1 MPRVASRRAA
11 PLLFLTLVLL
21 LSAGSQAQ
29 RQAVQQQP
37 QQQQPQQ
44 QSQQQQPPEEQPQ
57 QPTFRAEI
65 NFVRVDVI
73 VTDRDGNP
81 VTDLEADDFEV
92 FEDDTP
98 QTIDSFRLVRL
109 TGTPEPG
116 AEPARPI
123 RSGFDEE
130 REAARGDVRLFAIFF
145 DDYHVRLENAVRLRE
160 ALINFIYTQ
169 LGPSDLVSVMYPLTP
184 LDSVQM
190 TRNHESIVAAIE
202 RFEGRKYE
210 YEPRNL
216 FEQQY
221 AYYPTS
227 VVERIRNE
235 VSLSGLR
242 ALVTH
247 LGGLREGRKALILVS
262 EGYTNYLPPQLR
274 NRNAASGV
282 RNPNQL
288 NPAAGDHP
296 LERSGA
302 MFADMDITMEL
313 QAVLNAANRGNTAI
327 YAVDPRGLASE
338 FDLSQPTIS
347 TRTDARALRTTMGTL
362 RTLAEESD
370 GRAIVNQNDVG
381 PGLRQMVRDSS
392 TYYLIGYNSTQAP
405 SDGKFHEIKV
415 RVKRDGVRVR
425 ARKGYWAL
433 TADDVVRASAAALD
447 PGPPSEIEEALAAI
461 VEPRRG
467 RFVRTW
473 VGSARGD
480 EGRTRVTVV
489 WEAAPLVPGERREEL
504 GRVALTASNDA
515 GDPYYRGRIPDAAGG
530 TNARDSGAS
539 RQSGLSP
546 PSSGRVAFDAAPGQ
560 MHMIIAVEGTTGDVL
575 DREITK
581 TTIVDFTGTD
591 VAFSTPALF
600 RAGTELEMR
609 RLVGDLEA
617 VPTAGRTF
625 RRTDRVL
632 IRFEVYAPGSAVPTV
647 TARLLGRS
655 GSPMSDIPVPPPAP
669 GQPTQ
674 IDLALARLAP
684 GEYLVEL
691 SATAGDE
698 DAKELIAFRVVS

>member
-1 MPRVASRRAA
+1 M
-11 PLLFLTLVLL
+11 LFLTLVLL

-37 QQQQPQQ
+37 QP
-44 QSQQQQPPEEQPQ
+44 PPEEQPQ

-65 NFVRVDVI
+65 NVVRVDVI

-81 VTDLEADDFEV
+81 VTDLQADDFEV

-98 QTIDSFRLVRL
+98 QTIDSFRLVHL

-130 REAARGDVRLFAIFF
+130 REAAREDVRLFAIFF
-145 DDYHVRLENAVRLRE
+145 DDYHVRFENAVRVRE
-160 ALINFIYTQ
+160 ALINFISTQ
-169 LGPSDLVSVMYPLTP
+169 LGPLDMVSVMYPLTP
-184 LDSVQM
+184 LDAVQM
-190 TRNHESIVAAIE
+190 TRNHDSIVAAIE
-202 RFEGRKYE
+202 RFDGRKYE

-221 AYYPTS
+221 ANYPTS

-235 VSLSGLR
+235 VSLSGLT

-274 NRNAASGV
+274 DRYAGV
-282 RNPNQL
+282 PELGNPNQL
-288 NPAAGDHP
+288 NPLAGDGP
-296 LERSGA
+296 LEQMSA
-302 MFADMDITMEL
+302 MSAALDIMRDLRYVFNE
-313 QAVLNAANRGNTAI
+313 ANRGNTAI
-327 YAVDPRGLASE
+327 YAVDPRGLAVSE
-338 FDLSQPTIS
+338 FDVSQPTIS
-347 TRTDARALRTTMGTL
+347 TRTDARALRTTIDTL
-362 RTLAEESD
+362 RTLAEETD
-370 GRAIVNQNDVG
+370 GRAIVNQNEVG

-415 RVKRDGVRVR
+415 RVKRDGIRVR

-433 TADDVVRASAAALD
+433 TADDVARVSAAALD
-447 PGPPSEIEEALAAI
+447 PGPPSEVEAALAAI

-473 VGSARGD
+473 IGSARGD
-480 EGRTRVTVV
+480 EGRTRVTFV
-489 WEAAPLVPGERREEL
+489 WEAVPLVPGERREEL

-530 TNARDSGAS
+530 TSARDAGAS
-539 RQSGLSP
+539 RQSGPSP
-546 PSSGRVAFDAAPGQ
+546 PSSGRVTFDVAPGQ
-560 MHMIIAVEGTTGDVL
+560 MHMMIAVEGTTGDVL
-575 DREITK
+575 DREITE

-591 VAFSTPALF
+591 VAFSTPAIF

-609 RLVGDLEA
+609 RLVGDLDA

-625 RRTDRVL
+625 RRTERVL

-647 TARLLGRS
+647 TARLLNRS
-655 GSPMSDIPVPPPAP
+655 GSSMSDIPVQPPAP

-698 DAKELIAFRVVS
+698 SAKELIAFRVVS

>member
-1 MPRVASRRAA
+1 MRRVPSRLAA
-11 PLLFLTLVLL
+11 RLLFLTLVLL

-29 RQAVQQQP
+29 RQAEEQQPQEQQP
-37 QQQQPQQ
+37 QQ
-44 QSQQQQPPEEQPQ
+44 SPEEQSQ

-65 NFVRVDVI
+65 NVVRVDII

-98 QTIDSFRLVRL
+98 QTIDSFKLVRL

-123 RSGFDEE
+123 RNEFDEE
-130 REAARGDVRLFAIFF
+130 REAAREDVRLFAIFF
-145 DDYHVRLENAVRLRE
+145 DDYHVRFENAARLRE
-160 ALINFIYTQ
+160 TLINFIYTQ
-169 LGPSDLVSVMYPLTP
+169 LGPSDMVSVMYPLTP
-184 LDSVQM
+184 LDLVQM
-190 TRNHESIVAAIE
+190 TRNHESIVGAIE
-202 RFEGRKYE
+202 GFEGRKYR
-210 YEPRNL
+210 YEPRNQ
-216 FEQQY
+216 FEQRY
-221 AYYPTS
+221 ANYPTS

-235 VSLSGLR
+235 VSLDGLR

-262 EGYTNYLPPQLR
+262 EGYTNYVPPQLR
-274 NRNAASGV
+274 DRDASLPGFGNPNR
-282 RNPNQL
+282 RNPQ
-288 NPAAGDHP
+288 AGDNS
-296 LERSGA
+296 LEQTSA
-302 MFADMDITMEL
+302 FFADTDIMREL
-313 QAVLNAANRGNTAI
+313 RYVFNAANRGNTAI
-327 YAVDPRGLASE
+327 YAVDPRGLAVSE

-347 TRTDARALRTTMGTL
+347 IGTDSQTLRTTMNTL
-362 RTLAEESD
+362 RTLAEETD

-392 TYYLIGYNSTQAP
+392 TYYLIGYSSTQAP
-405 SDGKFHEIKV
+405 SDGKFHEVKV
-415 RVKRDGVRVR
+415 RVKRDGVRIR

-433 TADDVVRASAAALD
+433 TADDVARVSAAALD
-447 PGPPSEIEEALAAI
+447 PGPPSEVEEALAAI

-480 EGRTRVTVV
+480 DGRTRVTFV
-489 WEAAPLVPGERREEL
+489 WEAVPLVPGERREEL
-504 GRVALTASNDA
+504 GRVALTASSDA
-515 GDPYYRGRIPDAAGG
+515 GDPYYRGRIPDAVGG
-530 TNARDSGAS
+530 TSARDSGAS
-539 RQSGLSP
+539 RQSGPSP
-546 PSSGRVAFDAAPGQ
+546 PSSGRVTFDVAPGQ
-560 MHMIIAVEGTTGDVL
+560 MHMLIAVEGTTGDVL
-575 DREITK
+575 DREATE

-591 VAFSTPALF
+591 VAFSTPAIF

-617 VPTAGRTF
+617 VPIAGRTF

-647 TARLLGRS
+647 TARLLNRS
-655 GSPMSDIPVPPPAP
+655 GSSMSDIPVQPPAP

-674 IDLALARLAP
+674 IDLSLAHLAP

-698 DAKELIAFRVVS
+698 YAKELIAFRVVS

>member
-1 MPRVASRRAA
+1 MF
-11 PLLFLTLVLL
+11 FLTLVLL

-29 RQAVQQQP
+29 RQALQQQP
-37 QQQQPQQ
+37 
-44 QSQQQQPPEEQPQ
+44 QQPPEEQPQ

-65 NFVRVDVI
+65 NVVRVDVI

-81 VTDLEADDFEV
+81 VTDLQADDFEV

-98 QTIDSFRLVRL
+98 QTIDSFRLVHL

-130 REAARGDVRLFAIFF
+130 REAAREDVRLFAIFF
-145 DDYHVRLENAVRLRE
+145 DDYHVRFENAVRLRE
-160 ALINFIYTQ
+160 ALINFISTQ
-169 LGPSDLVSVMYPLTP
+169 LGPLDMVSVMYPLTP
-184 LDSVQM
+184 LDAVQM

-202 RFEGRKYE
+202 RFEGRKYQ

-221 AYYPTS
+221 AEYPTS

-274 NRNAASGV
+274 DRYAGVPGSGD
-282 RNPNQL
+282 PSQL
-288 NPAAGDHP
+288 NPLAGDSP
-296 LERSGA
+296 LEQTSA
-302 MFADMDITMEL
+302 LFADLEITRDLRYVFNE
-313 QAVLNAANRGNTAI
+313 ANRGNTAI
-327 YAVDPRGLASE
+327 YAVDPRGLAVFE
-338 FDLSQPTIS
+338 FDFSQPSIGI
-347 TRTDARALRTTMGTL
+347 RTDAQALRMTTDTL
-362 RTLAEESD
+362 RTLAEETD
-370 GRAIVNQNDVG
+370 GRAIVNQNEVG

-405 SDGKFHEIKV
+405 SDGEFHEIKV
-415 RVKRDGVRVR
+415 RVKRDGIRVR

-433 TADDVVRASAAALD
+433 TADDVARVSAAALD
-447 PGPPSEIEEALAAI
+447 PGPPSEVEEALAAI

-480 EGRTRVTVV
+480 EGRTRVTFV
-489 WEAAPLVPGERREEL
+489 WEAVPLVPGERREEF

-530 TNARDSGAS
+530 ASARDAGAS
-539 RQSGLSP
+539 RQSGPSS
-546 PSSGRVAFDAAPGQ
+546 PSSGRVTFDVAPGQ
-560 MHMIIAVEGTTGDVL
+560 MHMMIAVEGATGDVL
-575 DREITK
+575 DREITE

-591 VAFSTPALF
+591 VAFSTPAIF

-609 RLVGDLEA
+609 RLVGDLDA
-617 VPTAGRTF
+617 VQTAGRTF
-625 RRTDRVL
+625 RRTERVL

-647 TARLLGRS
+647 TARLLNRS
-655 GSPMSDIPVPPPAP
+655 GSSMSDIPVQPPAP

-698 DAKELIAFRVVS
+698 YAKELIAFRVVS

>member
-1 MPRVASRRAA
+1 M
-11 PLLFLTLVLL
+11 LFLTLVLL
-21 LSAGSQAQ
+21 LSSGSQAQ

-37 QQQQPQQ
+37 
-44 QSQQQQPPEEQPQ
+44 QQPPEEQPQ

-65 NFVRVDVI
+65 NVVRVDVI
-73 VTDRDGNP
+73 VTDGDGNP
-81 VTDLEADDFEV
+81 VTDLQADDFEV

-98 QTIDSFRLVRL
+98 QTIDSFRLVHL

-116 AEPARPI
+116 AEPARQI

-130 REAARGDVRLFAIFF
+130 REAAREDVRLFAIFF

-160 ALINFIYTQ
+160 ALINFISTQ
-169 LGPSDLVSVMYPLTP
+169 LGPLDMVSVMYPLTP
-184 LDSVQM
+184 LDAVQM
-190 TRNHESIVAAIE
+190 TRNHDSIVAAIE

-221 AYYPTS
+221 ANYPTS

-274 NRNAASGV
+274 DRVAGLPELG
-282 RNPNQL
+282 NPNRL
-288 NPAAGDHP
+288 NPLAGDSP
-296 LERSGA
+296 LEQMSA
-302 MFADMDITMEL
+302 MSADVDIMRDLRYVFNE
-313 QAVLNAANRGNTAI
+313 ANRGNTAI
-327 YAVDPRGLASE
+327 YAVDPRGLSAFE
-338 FDLSQPTIS
+338 FDFSQPSIS
-347 TRTDARALRTTMGTL
+347 TRTQARALRTTINTL
-362 RTLAEESD
+362 RTLAEETD
-370 GRAIVNQNDVG
+370 GRAIVNQNEVG

-405 SDGKFHEIKV
+405 SDGEFHEIKV
-415 RVKRDGVRVR
+415 RVKRDGIRVR

-433 TADDVVRASAAALD
+433 TADDVARVSAAALD
-447 PGPPSEIEEALAAI
+447 PGPPSEVEEALAAI

-480 EGRTRVTVV
+480 EGRTRVTFV
-489 WEAAPLVPGERREEL
+489 WEAVPLVPGERREEL
-504 GRVALTASNDA
+504 GRVALTVSNDA

-530 TNARDSGAS
+530 ASARDSGAS
-539 RQSGLSP
+539 RQSGPSS
-546 PSSGRVAFDAAPGQ
+546 PSSGRVTFDVAPGQ
-560 MHMIIAVEGTTGDVL
+560 MHMIIAVEGATGDVL
-575 DREITK
+575 DRESTE

-591 VAFSTPALF
+591 VAFSTPAIF

-609 RLVGDLEA
+609 RLVGDLDA

-625 RRTDRVL
+625 RRTERVL
-632 IRFEVYAPGSAVPTV
+632 IRFEVYAPGSTVPTV
-647 TARLLGRS
+647 TARLLNRS
-655 GSPMSDIPVPPPAP
+655 GSSMSDIPVQPPAP

-698 DAKELIAFRVVS
+698 YAKELIAFRVVS

>member
-1 MPRVASRRAA
+1 MRRVPSRLAA
-11 PLLFLTLVLL
+11 PTLFLTLVLL

-37 QQQQPQQ
+37 QQ
-44 QSQQQQPPEEQPQ
+44 PPEEQSQ

-123 RSGFDEE
+123 RNGFDEE
-130 REAARGDVRLFAIFF
+130 REAAREDVRLFAIFF
-145 DDYHVRLENAVRLRE
+145 DDYHVRFENVVRLRE

-169 LGPSDLVSVMYPLTP
+169 LGPSDMVSVMYPLTP
-184 LDSVQM
+184 LDAVQM

-221 AYYPTS
+221 AEYPTS

-235 VSLSGLR
+235 VSLDGLK

-274 NRNAASGV
+274 DRNAGLSGFG
-282 RNPNQL
+282 NPNQL
-288 NPAAGDHP
+288 NPVAGDSR
-296 LERSGA
+296 LEQTSA
-302 MFADMDITMEL
+302 LFADVDIMMEL
-313 QAVLNAANRGNTAI
+313 RDVFNAANRGNTAI
-327 YAVDPRGLASE
+327 YAVDPRGLAVSE
-338 FDLSQPTIS
+338 FDFSQPTIS
-347 TRTDARALRTTMGTL
+347 TGTDARALRTTTDTL
-362 RTLAEESD
+362 RTLAEETD

-415 RVKRDGVRVR
+415 RVKRDGIRVR

-433 TADDVVRASAAALD
+433 TADDVARASAAALD
-447 PGPPSEIEEALAAI
+447 PGPPSEVEEALAAI

-480 EGRTRVTVV
+480 EGRTRVTFV
-489 WEAAPLVPGERREEL
+489 WEAVPLVPGERREEL

-515 GDPYYRGRIPDAAGG
+515 GDPYYRGRIPDAVSGAS
-530 TNARDSGAS
+530 ARDSGAS
-539 RQSGLSP
+539 RQSGPSS
-546 PSSGRVAFDAAPGQ
+546 PSSGRVTFDVAPGQ
-560 MHMIIAVEGTTGDVL
+560 MHMMIAVEGATGDVL
-575 DREITK
+575 DREITE

-591 VAFSTPALF
+591 VAFSTPAIF

-609 RLVGDLEA
+609 RLLGDLEA

-625 RRTDRVL
+625 RRTERLL

-647 TARLLGRS
+647 TARLLNRS
-655 GSPMSDIPVPPPAP
+655 GSSMSDIPVQPPAP

-684 GEYLVEL
+684 GGYLVEL

>member
-1 MPRVASRRAA
+1 M
-11 PLLFLTLVLL
+11 VLL

-37 QQQQPQQ
+37 QQQSQP
-44 QSQQQQPPEEQPQ
+44 QQPPEEQPQ

-73 VTDRDGNP
+73 VTDRDGTP
-81 VTDLEADDFEV
+81 VTDLQADDFEV

-130 REAARGDVRLFAIFF
+130 REAAREDVRLFAIFF
-145 DDYHVRLENAVRLRE
+145 DDYHVRFENAVRLRE

-169 LGPSDLVSVMYPLTP
+169 LGPLDMVSVMYPLTP
-184 LDSVQM
+184 LDAVQM
-190 TRNHESIVAAIE
+190 TRNHESIVAEIE

-210 YEPRNL
+210 YEARNQ
-216 FEQQY
+216 FERQY

-227 VVERIRNE
+227 VVERIRNG

-274 NRNAASGV
+274 DPVAAQPGLG
-282 RNPNQL
+282 NPNQL
-288 NPAAGDHP
+288 NPSAGDNP
-296 LERSGA
+296 LEQTGA
-302 MFADMDITMEL
+302 FFADVDIMMEL
-313 QAVLNAANRGNTAI
+313 RDVFNAANRGNTAI
-327 YAVDPRGLASE
+327 YTVDPRGLAVSE
-338 FDLSQPTIS
+338 FDASQPTIS
-347 TRTDARALRTTMGTL
+347 TRTDTRALQMTMDSL
-362 RTLAEESD
+362 RTLAEETD

-415 RVKRDGVRVR
+415 RVKRGGVRVR
-425 ARKGYWAL
+425 ARTGYWAL
-433 TADDVVRASAAALD
+433 TADDVARASAAALD
-447 PGPPSEIEEALAAI
+447 PGPPSEVEEALAAI

-473 VGSARGD
+473 VGSTRGD
-480 EGRTRVTVV
+480 EGRTRVTFV
-489 WEAAPLVPGERREEL
+489 WEAVPLVPGERREEL

-530 TNARDSGAS
+530 TSARDSGAS
-539 RQSGLSP
+539 RQSGPSP

-575 DREITK
+575 DREITE

-591 VAFSTPALF
+591 VAFGTPAIF

-647 TARLLGRS
+647 TARLLNRLG
-655 GSPMSDIPVPPPAP
+655 GPMSDIPVPPPAP

-691 SATAGDE
+691 SATADDE
-698 DAKELIAFRVVS
+698 DATELIAFRVVS

>member
-1 MPRVASRRAA
+1 MPRVPSRRAA

-29 RQAVQQQP
+29 RQAVQPQP
-37 QQQQPQQ
+37 QQQTQP
-44 QSQQQQPPEEQPQ
+44 QQPPEEQPQ

-65 NFVRVDVI
+65 NVVRVDVI

-98 QTIDSFRLVRL
+98 QIIDSFRLVRL

-123 RSGFDEE
+123 RNEFDEE
-130 REAARGDVRLFAIFF
+130 REVARDDVRLFAIFF
-145 DDYHVRLENAVRLRE
+145 DDYHVRFENAVRLRA

-184 LDSVQM
+184 LESVQM
-190 TRNHESIVAAIE
+190 TRNHESIVATIE

-210 YEPRNL
+210 YEPRNQ

-227 VVERIRNE
+227 VVERIRNQ

-274 NRNAASGV
+274 DRSALSGV
-282 RNPNQL
+282 GNPNQR
-288 NPAAGDHP
+288 NPSAGDNRREDT
-296 LERSGA
+296 LA
-302 MFADMDITMEL
+302 LFADMDIAVDL
-313 QAVLNAANRGNTAI
+313 QAVFNAANRGNTAI
-327 YAVDPRGLASE
+327 YALDPRGLATSE
-338 FDLSQPTIS
+338 FDFSQPTIS
-347 TRTDARALRTTMGTL
+347 FRTDARALQTTMGSL
-362 RTLAEESD
+362 RMLAEQTD
-370 GRAIVNQNDVG
+370 GRAIVNRNDVG

-392 TYYLIGYNSTQAP
+392 TYYLIGYTSTQAP

-433 TADDVVRASAAALD
+433 TADEVTRASAAALD
-447 PGPPSEIEEALAAI
+447 PGPPSEVEAALAAL

-480 EGRTRVTVV
+480 EGKTRVTVV
-489 WEAAPLVPGERREEL
+489 WEAVPLVPGERREEL

-530 TNARDSGAS
+530 ASARDSGAS
-539 RQSGLSP
+539 RQSGPSP
-546 PSSGRVAFDAAPGQ
+546 PSSGRVAFDVAPGQ
-560 MHMIIAVEGTTGDVL
+560 MHMIIAVEGTTGGVL
-575 DREITK
+575 DREVTE

-591 VAFSTPALF
+591 VAFSTPAIF

-625 RRTDRVL
+625 RRTDRVW

-647 TARLLGRS
+647 SARLLNRS
-655 GSPMSDIPVPPPAP
+655 GSSMLDIPVQPPAP

-674 IDLALARLAP
+674 IDLPLARLAP

>member
-1 MPRVASRRAA
+1 M
-11 PLLFLTLVLL
+11 LFLTLVLL
-21 LSAGSQAQ
+21 LSSGSQAQ

-37 QQQQPQQ
+37 
-44 QSQQQQPPEEQPQ
+44 QQPPEEQPQ

-65 NFVRVDVI
+65 NVVRVDVI
-73 VTDRDGNP
+73 VTDGDGNP
-81 VTDLEADDFEV
+81 VTDLQADDFEV

-98 QTIDSFRLVRL
+98 QTIDSFRLVHL

-130 REAARGDVRLFAIFF
+130 REAAREDVRLFAIFF

-160 ALINFIYTQ
+160 ALINFISTQ
-169 LGPSDLVSVMYPLTP
+169 LGPLDMVSVMYPLTP
-184 LDSVQM
+184 LDAVQM
-190 TRNHESIVAAIE
+190 TRNHDSIVAAIE

-221 AYYPTS
+221 ANYPTS

-274 NRNAASGV
+274 ARVAGLPELG
-282 RNPNQL
+282 NPNRL
-288 NPAAGDHP
+288 NPLAGDSP
-296 LERSGA
+296 LEQMSA
-302 MFADMDITMEL
+302 MSADVDIMRDLRYVFNE
-313 QAVLNAANRGNTAI
+313 ANRGNTAI
-327 YAVDPRGLASE
+327 YAVDPRGLSAFE
-338 FDLSQPTIS
+338 FDFSQPSIS
-347 TRTDARALRTTMGTL
+347 TRTQARALRTTINTL
-362 RTLAEESD
+362 RTLAQETD
-370 GRAIVNQNDVG
+370 GRAIVNRNEVG

-405 SDGKFHEIKV
+405 SDGEFHEIKV
-415 RVKRDGVRVR
+415 RVKRDGIRVR

-433 TADDVVRASAAALD
+433 TADDVARVSAAALD
-447 PGPPSEIEEALAAI
+447 PGPPSEVEEALAAI

-480 EGRTRVTVV
+480 EGRTRVTFV
-489 WEAAPLVPGERREEL
+489 WEAVPLVPGERREEL

-530 TNARDSGAS
+530 ASARDAGAS
-539 RQSGLSP
+539 RQSGPSS
-546 PSSGRVAFDAAPGQ
+546 PSSGRVTFDVAPGQ
-560 MHMIIAVEGTTGDVL
+560 MHMIIAVEGATGDVL
-575 DREITK
+575 DRESTE

-591 VAFSTPALF
+591 VAFSTPAIF

-609 RLVGDLEA
+609 RLVGDLDA

-625 RRTDRVL
+625 RRTERVL
-632 IRFEVYAPGSAVPTV
+632 IRFEVYAPGSRVPTV
-647 TARLLGRS
+647 TARLLNRS
-655 GSPMSDIPVPPPAP
+655 GSSMSDIPVQPPAP

-698 DAKELIAFRVVS
+698 YAKELIAFRVVS

>member
-1 MPRVASRRAA
+1 M
-11 PLLFLTLVLL
+11 LFLALVLL
-21 LSAGSQAQ
+21 LSSGSQAQ

-37 QQQQPQQ
+37 
-44 QSQQQQPPEEQPQ
+44 QQPPEEQPQ

-123 RSGFDEE
+123 RNGFDEE
-130 REAARGDVRLFAIFF
+130 REAAREDVRLFAIFF
-145 DDYHVRLENAVRLRE
+145 DDYHVRFENVVRLRE

-169 LGPSDLVSVMYPLTP
+169 LGPSDMVSVMYPLTP
-184 LDSVQM
+184 LDAVQM

-202 RFEGRKYE
+202 RFEGRKYR

-216 FEQQY
+216 FEERY
-221 AYYPTS
+221 AYYPTV

-235 VSLSGLR
+235 VSLDGLK

-274 NRNAASGV
+274 DRDAGLPGSG
-282 RNPNQL
+282 NPNQL
-288 NPAAGDHP
+288 NPLAGDSR
-296 LERSGA
+296 LEQTSA
-302 MFADMDITMEL
+302 FFADLDIMMEL
-313 QAVLNAANRGNTAI
+313 RDVFNAANRGNTAI
-327 YAVDPRGLASE
+327 YAVDPRGLAVSE

-347 TRTDARALRTTMGTL
+347 TGTDARALRTTTDTL
-362 RTLAEESD
+362 RTLAEETD
-370 GRAIVNQNDVG
+370 GRAIVNQNEVG

-405 SDGKFHEIKV
+405 SDGEFHEIKV
-415 RVKRDGVRVR
+415 RVKRDGIRVR

-433 TADDVVRASAAALD
+433 TADDVARVSAAALD
-447 PGPPSEIEEALAAI
+447 PGPPSEVEAALAAI

-480 EGRTRVTVV
+480 EGRTRVTFV
-489 WEAAPLVPGERREEL
+489 WEAVPLVPGERREEL

-530 TNARDSGAS
+530 TSARDAGVS
-539 RQSGLSP
+539 RQSGPSSP
-546 PSSGRVAFDAAPGQ
+546 GSGRVTFDVAPGQ
-560 MHMIIAVEGTTGDVL
+560 MHMIIAVEGAAGDVL
-575 DREITK
+575 DREITE

-591 VAFSTPALF
+591 VAFSTPAIF

-609 RLVGDLEA
+609 RLVGDLDA

-625 RRTDRVL
+625 RRTERVL

-647 TARLLGRS
+647 TARLLNRS
-655 GSPMSDIPVPPPAP
+655 GSPMSDIPVQPPAP

-698 DAKELIAFRVVS
+698 YAKELIAFRVVS

>member
-1 MPRVASRRAA
+1 M
-11 PLLFLTLVLL
+11 LFLTLVLL

-37 QQQQPQQ
+37 QQ
-44 QSQQQQPPEEQPQ
+44 PPEEQPQ

-65 NFVRVDVI
+65 NVVRVDVI

-116 AEPARPI
+116 SEPARPI
-123 RSGFDEE
+123 RNGFDEE
-130 REAARGDVRLFAIFF
+130 REAAREDVRLFAIFF
-145 DDYHVRLENAVRLRE
+145 DDYHVRFENVVRLRE

-169 LGPSDLVSVMYPLTP
+169 LGPSDMVSVMYPLTP
-184 LDSVQM
+184 LDAVQM
-190 TRNHESIVAAIE
+190 TQNHESIVAAIE

-210 YEPRNL
+210 YDPRNL

-221 AYYPTS
+221 ADYPTV

-235 VSLSGLR
+235 VSLSGLK
-242 ALVTH
+242 ALVIH

-274 NRNAASGV
+274 DREAGLSGSG
-282 RNPNQL
+282 NPNQL
-288 NPAAGDHP
+288 NPLAGDSR
-296 LERSGA
+296 LEQTSA
-302 MFADMDITMEL
+302 FFADVDIMLEL
-313 QAVLNAANRGNTAI
+313 RDVFNAANRGNTAI
-327 YAVDPRGLASE
+327 YAVDPRGLAVSE
-338 FDLSQPTIS
+338 FDVSQPTIS
-347 TRTDARALRTTMGTL
+347 TRTDARALQTTMDTL
-362 RTLAEESD
+362 RTLAEETD
-370 GRAIVNQNDVG
+370 GRAIVNQNEVG

-415 RVKRDGVRVR
+415 RVKRDGIRVR

-433 TADDVVRASAAALD
+433 TADDVARASAAALD
-447 PGPPSEIEEALAAI
+447 PGPPSEVEEALAAI
-461 VEPRRG
+461 VEPRRA

-480 EGRTRVTVV
+480 EGRTRVTFV
-489 WEAAPLVPGERREEL
+489 WEAVPLVPGERREEL

-530 TNARDSGAS
+530 TSARDSGTS
-539 RQSGLSP
+539 RQSGPSS
-546 PSSGRVAFDAAPGQ
+546 PSSGRVAFDVAPGQ
-560 MHMIIAVEGTTGDVL
+560 MHMIIAVEGATGDVL
-575 DREITK
+575 DRENTE

-591 VAFSTPALF
+591 VAFSTPAIF
-600 RAGTELEMR
+600 RARTELEMR
-609 RLVGDLEA
+609 RLVDDLEA

-625 RRTDRVL
+625 RRTDRLL

-647 TARLLGRS
+647 TARLLNRS
-655 GSPMSDIPVPPPAP
+655 GSSMSDIPAQPPAP

-674 IDLALARLAP
+674 INLALARLAP
-684 GEYLVEL
+684 GQYLVEL

-698 DAKELIAFRVVS
+698 YAKELIAFRVVS

>member
-1 MPRVASRRAA
+1 M
-11 PLLFLTLVLL
+11 LFLTLVLL

-37 QQQQPQQ
+37 QP
-44 QSQQQQPPEEQPQ
+44 PPEEQPQ

-65 NFVRVDVI
+65 NVVRVDVI

-81 VTDLEADDFEV
+81 VTDLQADDFEV

-98 QTIDSFRLVRL
+98 QTIDSFRLVHL

-130 REAARGDVRLFAIFF
+130 REAAREDVRLFAIFF
-145 DDYHVRLENAVRLRE
+145 DDYHVRSENAVRLRE
-160 ALINFIYTQ
+160 ALINFISTQ
-169 LGPSDLVSVMYPLTP
+169 LGPLDMVSVMYPLTP
-184 LDSVQM
+184 LDAVQM

-221 AYYPTS
+221 ANYPTS

-274 NRNAASGV
+274 DRVAGLPELG
-282 RNPNQL
+282 NPNQL
-288 NPAAGDHP
+288 NPLAGDSL
-296 LERSGA
+296 LEQMSA
-302 MFADMDITMEL
+302 MSADLDIMRDLRYVFNE
-313 QAVLNAANRGNTAI
+313 ANRGNTAI
-327 YAVDPRGLASE
+327 YAVDPRGLSVFE
-338 FDLSQPTIS
+338 FDFSQPSIS
-347 TRTDARALRTTMGTL
+347 IRTDAQALRTTIDTL
-362 RTLAEESD
+362 RTLAEETD
-370 GRAIVNQNDVG
+370 GRAIVNQNEVG

-415 RVKRDGVRVR
+415 RVKRDGIRVR

-433 TADDVVRASAAALD
+433 TVDDVARASAAALD
-447 PGPPSEIEEALAAI
+447 PGPPSEVEAALAAI

-480 EGRTRVTVV
+480 EGRTRVTFV
-489 WEAAPLVPGERREEL
+489 WEAVPLVPGERREEL

-530 TNARDSGAS
+530 TSARDAGAS
-539 RQSGLSP
+539 RQSGPSP
-546 PSSGRVAFDAAPGQ
+546 PSSGRVTFDVAPGQ
-560 MHMIIAVEGTTGDVL
+560 MHMMIAAEGTTGDVL
-575 DREITK
+575 DREITE

-591 VAFSTPALF
+591 VAFSTPAIF

-609 RLVGDLEA
+609 RLVGDLDA

-625 RRTDRVL
+625 RRTERVL

-647 TARLLGRS
+647 TARLLNRS
-655 GSPMSDIPVPPPAP
+655 GSSMSDIPVQPPAP

-698 DAKELIAFRVVS
+698 SAKELIAFRVVS

>member
-1 MPRVASRRAA
+1 M
-11 PLLFLTLVLL
+11 LFLTLVLL

-29 RQAVQQQP
+29 RQAVQQP
-37 QQQQPQQ
+37 P
-44 QSQQQQPPEEQPQ
+44 QQPPEEQPQ

-65 NFVRVDVI
+65 NVVRVDVI

-81 VTDLEADDFEV
+81 VTDLQADDFEV
-92 FEDDTP
+92 FEDGTP
-98 QTIDSFRLVRL
+98 QTIDSFRLVHL

-130 REAARGDVRLFAIFF
+130 REAAREDVRLFAIFF
-145 DDYHVRLENAVRLRE
+145 DDYHVRFENAVRLRE
-160 ALINFIYTQ
+160 ALINFISTQ
-169 LGPSDLVSVMYPLTP
+169 LGPLDMVSVMYPLTP
-184 LDSVQM
+184 LDAVQM
-190 TRNHESIVAAIE
+190 TRNHESIVGAIE
-202 RFEGRKYE
+202 RFEGRKYR

-216 FEQQY
+216 FEEQY
-221 AYYPTS
+221 ASYPTV

-235 VSLSGLR
+235 VSLDGLR

-262 EGYTNYLPPQLR
+262 EGYTNYVPPQLR
-274 NRNAASGV
+274 DRDAGLPGFG
-282 RNPNQL
+282 NPNQL
-288 NPAAGDHP
+288 NPLAGDSP
-296 LERSGA
+296 LEQTSA
-302 MFADMDITMEL
+302 FFADVDIMLEL
-313 QAVLNAANRGNTAI
+313 RDVFNAANRGNTAI
-327 YAVDPRGLASE
+327 YAVDPRGLAVSE

-347 TRTDARALRTTMGTL
+347 NRTDARALRTTTNSL
-362 RTLAEESD
+362 RTLAEETD
-370 GRAIVNQNDVG
+370 GRAIVNQNEVG

-405 SDGKFHEIKV
+405 SDGEFHEIKV
-415 RVKRDGVRVR
+415 RVKRDGIRVR

-433 TADDVVRASAAALD
+433 TADDVARVSAAALD
-447 PGPPSEIEEALAAI
+447 PGPPSEVEAALAAI

-480 EGRTRVTVV
+480 EGRTRVTFV
-489 WEAAPLVPGERREEL
+489 WEAVPLVPGERREEL

-530 TNARDSGAS
+530 TSARDAGAS
-539 RQSGLSP
+539 RQSGPSP
-546 PSSGRVAFDAAPGQ
+546 PSSGRVTFDVAPGQ
-560 MHMIIAVEGTTGDVL
+560 MHMMIAVEGTTGDVL
-575 DREITK
+575 DREITE

-591 VAFSTPALF
+591 VAFSTPAIF

-609 RLVGDLEA
+609 RLVGDLDA

-625 RRTDRVL
+625 RRTERVL

-647 TARLLGRS
+647 TARLLNRS
-655 GSPMSDIPVPPPAP
+655 GSSMSDIPVQPPAP

-698 DAKELIAFRVVS
+698 SAKELIAFRVVS

>member
-1 MPRVASRRAA
+1 M
-11 PLLFLTLVLL
+11 LFLTLVLL

-29 RQAVQQQP
+29 RQAVPQQP
-37 QQQQPQQ
+37 QP
-44 QSQQQQPPEEQPQ
+44 PPEEQPQ

-65 NFVRVDVI
+65 NVVRVDVI

-81 VTDLEADDFEV
+81 VTDLQADDFEV

-98 QTIDSFRLVRL
+98 QTIDSFRLVHL

-130 REAARGDVRLFAIFF
+130 REAAREDVRLFAIFF
-145 DDYHVRLENAVRLRE
+145 DDYHVRFENAVRLRE
-160 ALINFIYTQ
+160 TLINFISTQ
-169 LGPSDLVSVMYPLTP
+169 LGPLDMVSVMYPLTP
-184 LDSVQM
+184 LDAVQM

-202 RFEGRKYE
+202 RFEGRKYK

-221 AYYPTS
+221 AEYPTS

-274 NRNAASGV
+274 DRFAGVPGSGD
-282 RNPNQL
+282 PSQL
-288 NPAAGDHP
+288 NPLAGDSP
-296 LERSGA
+296 LEQTSA
-302 MFADMDITMEL
+302 VFADLEIMRDL
-313 QAVLNAANRGNTAI
+313 RYVFNAANRGNTAI
-327 YAVDPRGLASE
+327 YAVDPRGLAVSE
-338 FDLSQPTIS
+338 FDLSQPSIGI
-347 TRTDARALRTTMGTL
+347 RTDAQALRMTIDTL
-362 RTLAEESD
+362 RTLAEETD
-370 GRAIVNQNDVG
+370 GRAIVNQNEVG

-405 SDGKFHEIKV
+405 SDGEFHEIKV
-415 RVKRDGVRVR
+415 RVKRDGIRVR

-433 TADDVVRASAAALD
+433 TVDDVARASAAALD
-447 PGPPSEIEEALAAI
+447 PGPPSEVEEALAAI

-480 EGRTRVTVV
+480 DGRTRVTFV
-489 WEAAPLVPGERREEL
+489 WEAVPLVPGERREEL

-530 TNARDSGAS
+530 TSARDAGAS
-539 RQSGLSP
+539 RQSGPSP
-546 PSSGRVAFDAAPGQ
+546 PSSGRVTFDVAPGQ
-560 MHMIIAVEGTTGDVL
+560 MHMMIAVEGTTGDVL
-575 DREITK
+575 DREITE

-591 VAFSTPALF
+591 VAFSTPAIF

-609 RLVGDLEA
+609 RLVGDLDA

-625 RRTDRVL
+625 RRTERVL

-647 TARLLGRS
+647 TARLLNRS
-655 GSPMSDIPVPPPAP
+655 GSSMSDIPVQPPAP

-698 DAKELIAFRVVS
+698 SAKELIAFRVVS

>member
-1 MPRVASRRAA
+1 M
-11 PLLFLTLVLL
+11 LFLTLVLL
-21 LSAGSQAQ
+21 LSSGSQAQ
-29 RQAVQQQP
+29 WQAVQQQP
-37 QQQQPQQ
+37 
-44 QSQQQQPPEEQPQ
+44 QQPPEEQPQ

-65 NFVRVDVI
+65 NVVRVDVI
-73 VTDRDGNP
+73 VTDGDGNP
-81 VTDLEADDFEV
+81 VTDLQADDFEV

-98 QTIDSFRLVRL
+98 QTIDSFRLVHL

-116 AEPARPI
+116 AEPARQI

-130 REAARGDVRLFAIFF
+130 REAAREDVRLFAIFF

-160 ALINFIYTQ
+160 ALINFISTQ
-169 LGPSDLVSVMYPLTP
+169 LGPLDMVSVMYPLTP
-184 LDSVQM
+184 LDAVQM
-190 TRNHESIVAAIE
+190 TRNHDSIVAAIE

-221 AYYPTS
+221 ANYPTS

-274 NRNAASGV
+274 DRVAGLPELG
-282 RNPNQL
+282 NPNRL
-288 NPAAGDHP
+288 NPLAGDSP
-296 LERSGA
+296 LEQMSA
-302 MFADMDITMEL
+302 MSADVDIMRDLRYVFNE
-313 QAVLNAANRGNTAI
+313 ANRGNTAI
-327 YAVDPRGLASE
+327 YAVDPRGLSAFE
-338 FDLSQPTIS
+338 FDFSQPSIS
-347 TRTDARALRTTMGTL
+347 TRTQARALRTTINTL
-362 RTLAEESD
+362 RTLAEETD
-370 GRAIVNQNDVG
+370 GRAIVNQNEVG

-405 SDGKFHEIKV
+405 SDGEFHEIKV
-415 RVKRDGVRVR
+415 RVKRDGIRVR

-433 TADDVVRASAAALD
+433 TADDVARVSAAALD
-447 PGPPSEIEEALAAI
+447 PGPPSEVEEALGAI

-480 EGRTRVTVV
+480 EGGTRVTFV
-489 WEAAPLVPGERREEL
+489 WEAVPLVPGERREEL

-530 TNARDSGAS
+530 ASARDSGAS
-539 RQSGLSP
+539 RQSGPSS
-546 PSSGRVAFDAAPGQ
+546 PSSGRVTFDVAPGQ
-560 MHMIIAVEGTTGDVL
+560 MHMIIAVEGATGDVL
-575 DREITK
+575 DRESTE

-591 VAFSTPALF
+591 VAFSTPAIF

-609 RLVGDLEA
+609 RLVGDLDA

-625 RRTDRVL
+625 RRTERVL
-632 IRFEVYAPGSAVPTV
+632 IRFEVYAPGSTVPTV
-647 TARLLGRS
+647 TARLLNRS
-655 GSPMSDIPVPPPAP
+655 GSSMSDIPVQPPAP

-698 DAKELIAFRVVS
+698 YAKELIAFRVVS

>member
-1 MPRVASRRAA
+1 M
-11 PLLFLTLVLL
+11 LFLTLVLL

-29 RQAVQQQP
+29 RQAVPQQP
-37 QQQQPQQ
+37 QP
-44 QSQQQQPPEEQPQ
+44 PPEEQPQ
-57 QPTFRAEI
+57 QPSFRAEI
-65 NFVRVDVI
+65 NVVRVDVI

-81 VTDLEADDFEV
+81 VTDLQADDFEV
-92 FEDDTP
+92 FEDDTL
-98 QTIDSFRLVRL
+98 QTIDSFRLVHL

-130 REAARGDVRLFAIFF
+130 REAAREDVRLFAIFF
-145 DDYHVRLENAVRLRE
+145 DDYHVRFENAVRLRE
-160 ALINFIYTQ
+160 ALINFISTQ
-169 LGPSDLVSVMYPLTP
+169 LGPLDMVSVMYPLTP
-184 LDSVQM
+184 LDAVQM

-202 RFEGRKYE
+202 RFEGRKYR

-221 AYYPTS
+221 AEYPTS

-247 LGGLREGRKALILVS
+247 LGALREGRKALILVS
-262 EGYTNYLPPQLR
+262 EGYTNYVPPQLR
-274 NRNAASGV
+274 DRNAGVSGSG
-282 RNPNQL
+282 NPNQL
-288 NPAAGDHP
+288 NPLAGDNS
-296 LERSGA
+296 LEQTGA
-302 MFADMDITMEL
+302 FFADVNIMMEL
-313 QAVLNAANRGNTAI
+313 RDVFNAANRGNTAI
-327 YAVDPRGLASE
+327 YAVDPRGLAVSE

-347 TRTDARALRTTMGTL
+347 NRTDARARRTTISTL
-362 RTLAEESD
+362 RTLAEETD
-370 GRAIVNQNDVG
+370 GRAIVNQNEVG

-415 RVKRDGVRVR
+415 RVKRDGIRVR

-433 TADDVVRASAAALD
+433 TVDDVARMSAAALD
-447 PGPPSEIEEALAAI
+447 PGPPSEVEEALAGI

-480 EGRTRVTVV
+480 DGRTRVTFV
-489 WEAAPLVPGERREEL
+489 WEAVPLVPGERREEL

-530 TNARDSGAS
+530 TSARDAGAS
-539 RQSGLSP
+539 RQSGPSP
-546 PSSGRVAFDAAPGQ
+546 PSSGRVTFDVAPGQ
-560 MHMIIAVEGTTGDVL
+560 MHMMIAVEGTTGDVL
-575 DREITK
+575 DREITE

-591 VAFSTPALF
+591 VAFSTPAIF

-609 RLVGDLEA
+609 RLVGDLDA

-625 RRTDRVL
+625 RRTERVL

-647 TARLLGRS
+647 TARLLNRS
-655 GSPMSDIPVPPPAP
+655 GSSMSDIPVQPPAP

-698 DAKELIAFRVVS
+698 SAKELIAFRVVF

>member
-1 MPRVASRRAA
+1 M
-11 PLLFLTLVLL
+11 LFLTLVLL

-29 RQAVQQQP
+29 RQAVPQQP
-37 QQQQPQQ
+37 QP
-44 QSQQQQPPEEQPQ
+44 PPEEQPQ
-57 QPTFRAEI
+57 QPSFRAEI
-65 NFVRVDVI
+65 NVVRVDVI

-81 VTDLEADDFEV
+81 VTDLQADDFEV
-92 FEDDTP
+92 FEDDTL
-98 QTIDSFRLVRL
+98 QTIDSFRLVHL

-130 REAARGDVRLFAIFF
+130 REAAREDVRLFAIFF
-145 DDYHVRLENAVRLRE
+145 DDYHVRFENAVRLRE
-160 ALINFIYTQ
+160 ALINFISTQ
-169 LGPSDLVSVMYPLTP
+169 LGPLDMVSVMYPLTP
-184 LDSVQM
+184 LDAVQM

-202 RFEGRKYE
+202 RFEGRKYR

-221 AYYPTS
+221 AEYPTS

-262 EGYTNYLPPQLR
+262 EGYTNYVPPQLR
-274 NRNAASGV
+274 DRNAGVSGSG
-282 RNPNQL
+282 NPNQL
-288 NPAAGDHP
+288 NPLAGDNS
-296 LERSGA
+296 LEQTGA
-302 MFADMDITMEL
+302 FFADVNIMMEL
-313 QAVLNAANRGNTAI
+313 RDVFNAANRGNTAI
-327 YAVDPRGLASE
+327 YAVDPRGLAVSE

-347 TRTDARALRTTMGTL
+347 NRTDARARRTTISTL
-362 RTLAEESD
+362 RTLAEETD
-370 GRAIVNQNDVG
+370 GRAIVNQNEVG

-415 RVKRDGVRVR
+415 RVKRDGIRVR

-433 TADDVVRASAAALD
+433 TVDDVARMSAAALD
-447 PGPPSEIEEALAAI
+447 PGPPSEVEEALAAI

-480 EGRTRVTVV
+480 DGRTRVTFV
-489 WEAAPLVPGERREEL
+489 WEAVPLVPSERREEL

-530 TNARDSGAS
+530 TSARDAGAS
-539 RQSGLSP
+539 RQSGPSP
-546 PSSGRVAFDAAPGQ
+546 PSSGRVTFDVAPGQ
-560 MHMIIAVEGTTGDVL
+560 MHMMIAVEGTTGDVL
-575 DREITK
+575 DREITE

-591 VAFSTPALF
+591 VAFSTPAIF

-609 RLVGDLEA
+609 RLVGDLDA

-625 RRTDRVL
+625 RRTERVL

-647 TARLLGRS
+647 TARLLNRS
-655 GSPMSDIPVPPPAP
+655 GSSMSDIPVQPPAP

-698 DAKELIAFRVVS
+698 SAKELIAFRVVS

>member
-1 MPRVASRRAA
+1 M
-11 PLLFLTLVLL
+11 LFLTLVLL

-37 QQQQPQQ
+37 QQ
-44 QSQQQQPPEEQPQ
+44 PPEEPP

-65 NFVRVDVI
+65 NVVRVDVI
-73 VTDRDGNP
+73 VTDGDGNP

-98 QTIDSFRLVRL
+98 QTIDSFKLVRL

-123 RSGFDEE
+123 RNEFDEE
-130 REAARGDVRLFAIFF
+130 REAAREDVRMFAIFF
-145 DDYHVRLENAVRLRE
+145 DDYHVRFENAARLRE
-160 ALINFIYTQ
+160 TLINFIYTQ
-169 LGPSDLVSVMYPLTP
+169 LGPSDMVSVMYPLTP

-190 TRNHESIVAAIE
+190 TRNHGSIVGAIE
-202 RFEGRKYE
+202 RFEGRKYN

-221 AYYPTS
+221 ADYPTS
-227 VVERIRNE
+227 VVEQIRNE
-235 VSLSGLR
+235 VSLDGLK
-242 ALVTH
+242 ALVIH
-247 LGGLREGRKALILVS
+247 LGGLREGRKALLLVS

-274 NRNAASGV
+274 DRDASMSGFG
-282 RNPNQL
+282 NPSGL
-288 NPAAGDHP
+288 SPSAGDNP
-296 LERSGA
+296 LEQTSA
-302 MFADMDITMEL
+302 FFADVDILREL
-313 QAVLNAANRGNTAI
+313 RDVFNAANRGNTAI
-327 YAVDPRGLASE
+327 YAVDPRGLAVSE
-338 FDLSQPTIS
+338 FNFSQPTIS
-347 TRTDARALRTTMGTL
+347 TRTDARSLGTTTDTL
-362 RTLAEESD
+362 RMLARETD

-392 TYYLIGYNSTQAP
+392 TYYLLAYNSTQAP
-405 SDGKFHEIKV
+405 SDGKFHEVKV
-415 RVKRDGVRVR
+415 RVKRDGVKVR

-433 TADDVVRASAAALD
+433 TADDVARVSAAALD
-447 PGPPSEIEEALAAI
+447 PGPPSEVEEALAAI
-461 VEPRRG
+461 IEPRRG

-480 EGRTRVTVV
+480 EGRTRVTFV
-489 WEAAPLVPGERREEL
+489 WEAVPLVPGERREEL
-504 GRVALTASNDA
+504 GRVALTASSDA
-515 GDPYYRGRIPDAAGG
+515 GDPYYCGRIPDGVGG
-530 TNARDSGAS
+530 TSARDSGAS
-539 RQSGLSP
+539 RQSGPSP
-546 PSSGRVAFDAAPGQ
+546 PSSGRVAFDVAPGQ
-560 MHMIIAVEGTTGDVL
+560 MHMMIAVEGTTGDVL
-575 DREITK
+575 DREITEA
-581 TTIVDFTGTD
+581 TIVDFTGTD
-591 VAFSTPALF
+591 VAFSTPAIF

-617 VPTAGRTF
+617 VPIAGRTF

-647 TARLLGRS
+647 TARLLNRS
-655 GSPMSDIPVPPPAP
+655 GSAMSDIPVQPPAP
-669 GQPTQ
+669 GEPTQ

-698 DAKELIAFRVVS
+698 YAKELIAFRVVS

>member
-1 MPRVASRRAA
+1 M
-11 PLLFLTLVLL
+11 LFLTLVLL
-21 LSAGSQAQ
+21 LSSGSQAQ

-37 QQQQPQQ
+37 QQ
-44 QSQQQQPPEEQPQ
+44 PPEGQPQ

-65 NFVRVDVI
+65 NVVRVDVI

-81 VTDLEADDFEV
+81 VTDLQADDFEV

-98 QTIDSFRLVRL
+98 QTIDSFRLVHL

-130 REAARGDVRLFAIFF
+130 REAAREDVRLFAIFF
-145 DDYHVRLENAVRLRE
+145 DDYHVRFENAVRLRA
-160 ALINFIYTQ
+160 ALINFISTQ
-169 LGPSDLVSVMYPLTP
+169 LGPLDMVSVMYPLTP
-184 LDSVQM
+184 LDAVQM
-190 TRNHESIVAAIE
+190 TRNHDSIVAAIE
-202 RFEGRKYE
+202 GFEGRKYE

-216 FEQQY
+216 FEEQY
-221 AYYPTS
+221 ADYPTS

-274 NRNAASGV
+274 DRFAGVPGSGD
-282 RNPNQL
+282 PSQL
-288 NPAAGDHP
+288 NPLAGDSP
-296 LERSGA
+296 LEQMSA
-302 MFADMDITMEL
+302 MSADLDIMRDLRYVFNE
-313 QAVLNAANRGNTAI
+313 ANRGNTAI
-327 YAVDPRGLASE
+327 YAVDPRGLSVFE
-338 FDLSQPTIS
+338 FDISQPSIS
-347 TRTDARALRTTMGTL
+347 NRTDAQALRTTINTL
-362 RTLAEESD
+362 RTLAEETD
-370 GRAIVNQNDVG
+370 GRAIVNQNEVG

-405 SDGKFHEIKV
+405 SDGEFHEIKV

-433 TADDVVRASAAALD
+433 TADDVARVSAAALD
-447 PGPPSEIEEALAAI
+447 PGPPSEVEEALAAI

-480 EGRTRVTVV
+480 EGRTRVTFA
-489 WEAAPLVPGERREEL
+489 WEAVPLVPGERREEL

-530 TNARDSGAS
+530 ASARDAGAS
-539 RQSGLSP
+539 RQSGPSS
-546 PSSGRVAFDAAPGQ
+546 PSSGRVTFDVAPGQ
-560 MHMIIAVEGTTGDVL
+560 MHMMIAVEGATGDVL
-575 DREITK
+575 DREITE

-591 VAFSTPALF
+591 VAFSTPAIF

-609 RLVGDLEA
+609 RLVGDLDA

-625 RRTDRVL
+625 RRTERVL

-647 TARLLGRS
+647 TARLLNRS
-655 GSPMSDIPVPPPAP
+655 GGSMSDIPVQPPAP

-698 DAKELIAFRVVS
+698 YAKELIAFRVVS

>member
-1 MPRVASRRAA
+1 M
-11 PLLFLTLVLL
+11 LFLTLVLL

-37 QQQQPQQ
+37 QP
-44 QSQQQQPPEEQPQ
+44 PPEEQPQ

-65 NFVRVDVI
+65 NVVRVDVI

-81 VTDLEADDFEV
+81 VTDLQADDFEV

-98 QTIDSFRLVRL
+98 QTIDSFRLVHL

-130 REAARGDVRLFAIFF
+130 REAAREDVRLFAIFF
-145 DDYHVRLENAVRLRE
+145 DDYHVRFENAVRARE
-160 ALINFIYTQ
+160 ALINFISTQ
-169 LGPSDLVSVMYPLTP
+169 LGPLDMVSVMYPLTP
-184 LDSVQM
+184 LDAVQM
-190 TRNHESIVAAIE
+190 TRNHDSIVAAIE

-221 AYYPTS
+221 ANYPTS

-235 VSLSGLR
+235 VSLSGLT

-274 NRNAASGV
+274 DRYAGV
-282 RNPNQL
+282 PEFGNPNQL
-288 NPAAGDHP
+288 NPLAGDSP
-296 LERSGA
+296 LEQMSA
-302 MFADMDITMEL
+302 MSAALDIMRDLRYVFNE
-313 QAVLNAANRGNTAI
+313 ANRGNTAI
-327 YAVDPRGLASE
+327 YAVDPRGLAVSE
-338 FDLSQPTIS
+338 FDVSQPTIS
-347 TRTDARALRTTMGTL
+347 TRTDARALRTTIDTL
-362 RTLAEESD
+362 RTLAEETD
-370 GRAIVNQNDVG
+370 GRAIVNQNEVG

-392 TYYLIGYNSTQAP
+392 TYYLIGYSSTQAP

-415 RVKRDGVRVR
+415 RVKRDGIRVR

-433 TADDVVRASAAALD
+433 TADDVARVSAAALD
-447 PGPPSEIEEALAAI
+447 PGPPSEVEAALAAI

-473 VGSARGD
+473 IGSARGD
-480 EGRTRVTVV
+480 EGRIRVTFV
-489 WEAAPLVPGERREEL
+489 WEAVPLVPGERREEL

-530 TNARDSGAS
+530 TSARDAGAS
-539 RQSGLSP
+539 RQSGPSP
-546 PSSGRVAFDAAPGQ
+546 PSSGRVTFDVAPGQ
-560 MHMIIAVEGTTGDVL
+560 MHMMIAVEGTTGDVL
-575 DREITK
+575 DREITE

-591 VAFSTPALF
+591 VAFSTPAIF

-609 RLVGDLEA
+609 RLVGDLDA

-625 RRTDRVL
+625 RRTERVL

-647 TARLLGRS
+647 TARLLNRS
-655 GSPMSDIPVPPPAP
+655 GSSMSDIPVQPPAP

-698 DAKELIAFRVVS
+698 SAKELIAFRVVS

>member
-1 MPRVASRRAA
+1 M
-11 PLLFLTLVLL
+11 LFLTLVLL

-37 QQQQPQQ
+37 QP
-44 QSQQQQPPEEQPQ
+44 PPEEQPQ

-65 NFVRVDVI
+65 NVVRVDVI

-81 VTDLEADDFEV
+81 VTDLQADDFEV

-98 QTIDSFRLVRL
+98 QTIDSFRLVHL

-130 REAARGDVRLFAIFF
+130 REAAREDVRLFAIFF
-145 DDYHVRLENAVRLRE
+145 DDYHVRFENAVRVRE
-160 ALINFIYTQ
+160 ALINFISTQ
-169 LGPSDLVSVMYPLTP
+169 LGPLDMVSVMYPLTP
-184 LDSVQM
+184 LDAVQM
-190 TRNHESIVAAIE
+190 TRNHDSIVAAIE
-202 RFEGRKYE
+202 RFDGRKYE

-221 AYYPTS
+221 ANYPTS

-235 VSLSGLR
+235 VSLSGLT

-262 EGYTNYLPPQLR
+262 EGYTNYMPPQLR
-274 NRNAASGV
+274 DRYAGV
-282 RNPNQL
+282 PELGNPNQL
-288 NPAAGDHP
+288 NPLAGDGP
-296 LERSGA
+296 LEQMSA
-302 MFADMDITMEL
+302 MSAALDIMRDLRYVFNE
-313 QAVLNAANRGNTAI
+313 ANRGNTAI
-327 YAVDPRGLASE
+327 YAVDPRGLAVSE
-338 FDLSQPTIS
+338 FDVSQPTIS
-347 TRTDARALRTTMGTL
+347 TRTDARALRTTIDTL
-362 RTLAEESD
+362 RTLAEETD
-370 GRAIVNQNDVG
+370 GRAIVNQNEVG

-415 RVKRDGVRVR
+415 RVKRDGIRVR

-433 TADDVVRASAAALD
+433 TADDVARVSAAALD
-447 PGPPSEIEEALAAI
+447 PGPPSEVEAALAAI

-473 VGSARGD
+473 IGSARGD
-480 EGRTRVTVV
+480 EGRTRVTFV
-489 WEAAPLVPGERREEL
+489 WEAVPLVPGERREEL

-530 TNARDSGAS
+530 TSARDAGAS
-539 RQSGLSP
+539 RQSGPSP
-546 PSSGRVAFDAAPGQ
+546 PSSGRVTFDVAPGQ
-560 MHMIIAVEGTTGDVL
+560 MHMMIAVEGTTGDVL
-575 DREITK
+575 DREITE

-591 VAFSTPALF
+591 VAFSTPAIF

-609 RLVGDLEA
+609 RLVGDLDA

-625 RRTDRVL
+625 RRTERVL

-647 TARLLGRS
+647 TARLLNRS
-655 GSPMSDIPVPPPAP
+655 GSSMSDIPVQPPAP

-698 DAKELIAFRVVS
+698 SAKELIAFRVVS

>member
-1 MPRVASRRAA
+1 M
-11 PLLFLTLVLL
+11 LLLTLVLL

-44 QSQQQQPPEEQPQ
+44 PPEEQPP

-65 NFVRVDVI
+65 NVVRVDVI

-109 TGTPEPG
+109 TGTLEPG

-123 RSGFDEE
+123 RNEFDEE
-130 REAARGDVRLFAIFF
+130 REAAREDVRLFAIFF
-145 DDYHVRLENAVRLRE
+145 DDYHVRFENAARLRE

-169 LGPSDLVSVMYPLTP
+169 LGPSDMVSVMYPLTP
-184 LDSVQM
+184 LDAVQM
-190 TRNHESIVAAIE
+190 TRNHGSIVAAIE

-210 YEPRNL
+210 YEPRNQ

-221 AYYPTS
+221 ANYPTE

-235 VSLSGLR
+235 VSLDGLR

-247 LGGLREGRKALILVS
+247 LGGLREGRKAVILVS

-274 NRNAASGV
+274 DRDAGLSGFG
-282 RNPNQL
+282 NPNRL
-288 NPAAGDHP
+288 NPLAGDNP
-296 LERSGA
+296 LEQTSA
-302 MFADMDITMEL
+302 FFADVDIMREL
-313 QAVLNAANRGNTAI
+313 RDVFNAANRGNTAI
-327 YAVDPRGLASE
+327 YAVDPRGLALSE
-338 FDLSQPTIS
+338 FDFSQPAIS
-347 TRTDARALRTTMGTL
+347 TRTDARALRTTTDTL
-362 RTLAEESD
+362 RTLAEETD

-405 SDGKFHEIKV
+405 SDGEFHEIKV

-433 TADDVVRASAAALD
+433 TADDVARVSAAAVD
-447 PGPPSEIEEALAAI
+447 PGPPSEVEEALAAI

-480 EGRTRVTVV
+480 EGRTRVTFV
-489 WEAAPLVPGERREEL
+489 WEAMPLVPGERREEL
-504 GRVALTASNDA
+504 GRVALTASSDA
-515 GDPYYRGRIPDAAGG
+515 GDPYYRGRIPDAVGG
-530 TNARDSGAS
+530 TSARDSGAS
-539 RQSGLSP
+539 RQSGP
-546 PSSGRVAFDAAPGQ
+546 TPSSGRVAFDVAPGQ
-560 MHMIIAVEGTTGDVL
+560 MHMIIAVEGITGDVL
-575 DREITK
+575 DREITE

-591 VAFSTPALF
+591 VAFSTPAIF

-617 VPTAGRTF
+617 VPIAGRTF

-632 IRFEVYAPGSAVPTV
+632 IRFEVYARGSAVPTV
-647 TARLLGRS
+647 TARLLNRS
-655 GSPMSDIPVPPPAP
+655 GSSMSDIHVQPPVPR
-669 GQPTQ
+669 QPTQ
-674 IDLALARLAP
+674 IDLVLASLAP

-698 DAKELIAFRVVS
+698 YAKELIAFRVVS

>member
-1 MPRVASRRAA
+1 M
-11 PLLFLTLVLL
+11 LFLTLALL

-29 RQAVQQQP
+29 QQAVQQQP
-37 QQQQPQQ
+37 QQ
-44 QSQQQQPPEEQPQ
+44 PPEEQPQ
-57 QPTFRAEI
+57 PPTFRAEI
-65 NFVRVDVI
+65 NVVRVDVI

-123 RSGFDEE
+123 RSEFDEE
-130 REAARGDVRLFAIFF
+130 REAAREDVRLFAIFF
-145 DDYHVRLENAVRLRE
+145 DDYHVRFENAARLRE

-169 LGPSDLVSVMYPLTP
+169 LGPSDMVSVMYPLTP

-190 TRNHESIVAAIE
+190 TRNHGSIVAAIE

-210 YEPRNL
+210 YEPRNQ
-216 FEQQY
+216 FEQHY
-221 AYYPTS
+221 AHYPTE

-235 VSLSGLR
+235 VSLDGLK

-274 NRNAASGV
+274 DRNADLSGFG
-282 RNPNQL
+282 NPNQR
-288 NPAAGDHP
+288 NPLAGDGR
-296 LERSGA
+296 LEQTSA
-302 MFADMDITMEL
+302 FFADVDIMREL
-313 QAVLNAANRGNTAI
+313 RDVFNAANRGNTAI
-327 YAVDPRGLASE
+327 YAVDPRGLAVSE
-338 FDLSQPTIS
+338 FDVSQPTIS
-347 TRTDARALRTTMGTL
+347 TRTDARALRTTMDTL
-362 RTLAEESD
+362 RTLAEQTD

-405 SDGKFHEIKV
+405 SDGEFHEIKV

-433 TADDVVRASAAALD
+433 TADDVARVSAAALD
-447 PGPPSEIEEALAAI
+447 PGPPSEVEEALAAI
-461 VEPRRG
+461 VDPRRG

-480 EGRTRVTVV
+480 EGRTRVTFV
-489 WEAAPLVPGERREEL
+489 WEAVPLVPGERREEL
-504 GRVALTASNDA
+504 GRVALTASSDA
-515 GDPYYRGRIPDAAGG
+515 GDPYYRGPIP
-530 TNARDSGAS
+530 RDSGAS
-539 RQSGLSP
+539 RQFGPSP
-546 PSSGRVAFDAAPGQ
+546 PSSGRVAFDVAPGQ

-575 DREITK
+575 DREITE

-591 VAFSTPALF
+591 VAFSTPAIF

-617 VPTAGRTF
+617 VPIAGRTF

-647 TARLLGRS
+647 TARLLNRLGSSMS
-655 GSPMSDIPVPPPAP
+655 GIHVQPPVPR
-669 GQPTQ
+669 QPTQ
-674 IDLALARLAP
+674 IDLVLASLAP

-698 DAKELIAFRVVS
+698 YAKELIAFRVVS

>member
-1 MPRVASRRAA
+1 M
-11 PLLFLTLVLL
+11 LFLTLALL

-29 RQAVQQQP
+29 QQAVQQQP
-37 QQQQPQQ
+37 QQ
-44 QSQQQQPPEEQPQ
+44 PPEEQPQ
-57 QPTFRAEI
+57 PPTFRAEI
-65 NFVRVDVI
+65 NVVRVDVI

-123 RSGFDEE
+123 RSEFDEE
-130 REAARGDVRLFAIFF
+130 REAAREDVRLFAIFF
-145 DDYHVRLENAVRLRE
+145 DDYHVRFENAARLRE

-169 LGPSDLVSVMYPLTP
+169 LGPSDMVSVMYPLTP

-190 TRNHESIVAAIE
+190 TRNHGSIVAAIE

-210 YEPRNL
+210 YEPRNQ
-216 FEQQY
+216 FEQHY
-221 AYYPTS
+221 AHYPTE

-235 VSLSGLR
+235 VSLDGLK

-274 NRNAASGV
+274 DRNADLSGFG
-282 RNPNQL
+282 NPNQR
-288 NPAAGDHP
+288 NPLAGDGR
-296 LERSGA
+296 LEQTSA
-302 MFADMDITMEL
+302 FFADVDIMREL
-313 QAVLNAANRGNTAI
+313 RDVFNAANRGNTAI
-327 YAVDPRGLASE
+327 YAVDPRGLAVSE
-338 FDLSQPTIS
+338 FDVSQPTIS
-347 TRTDARALRTTMGTL
+347 TRTDARALRTTMDTL
-362 RTLAEESD
+362 RTLAEQTD

-405 SDGKFHEIKV
+405 SDGEFHEIKV

-433 TADDVVRASAAALD
+433 TADDVARVSAAALD
-447 PGPPSEIEEALAAI
+447 PGPPSEVEEALAAI
-461 VEPRRG
+461 VDPRRG

-480 EGRTRVTVV
+480 EGRTRVTFV
-489 WEAAPLVPGERREEL
+489 WEAVPLVPGERREEL
-504 GRVALTASNDA
+504 GRVALTASSDA
-515 GDPYYRGRIPDAAGG
+515 GDPYYRGPIP
-530 TNARDSGAS
+530 RDSGAS
-539 RQSGLSP
+539 RQSGPSP
-546 PSSGRVAFDAAPGQ
+546 PSSGRVAFDVAPGQ

-575 DREITK
+575 DREITE

-591 VAFSTPALF
+591 VAFSTPAIF

-617 VPTAGRTF
+617 VPIAGRTF

-647 TARLLGRS
+647 TARLLNRL
-655 GSPMSDIPVPPPAP
+655 GSSMSDIHVQPPVPR
-669 GQPTQ
+669 QPTQ
-674 IDLALARLAP
+674 IDLVLASLAP

-698 DAKELIAFRVVS
+698 YAKELIAFRVVS

>member
-1 MPRVASRRAA
+1 M
-11 PLLFLTLVLL
+11 LFLTLVLL
-21 LSAGSQAQ
+21 LSADSQAQ

-37 QQQQPQQ
+37 QQ
-44 QSQQQQPPEEQPQ
+44 PPEEQAQ

-65 NFVRVDVI
+65 NVVRVDVI

-81 VTDLEADDFEV
+81 VTDLQADDFEV

-98 QTIDSFRLVRL
+98 QTIDSFRLVHL

-116 AEPARPI
+116 AAPARPI

-130 REAARGDVRLFAIFF
+130 REAAREDVRLFAIFF
-145 DDYHVRLENAVRLRE
+145 DDYHVRFENAVRLRE
-160 ALINFIYTQ
+160 TLINFISTQ
-169 LGPSDLVSVMYPLTP
+169 LGPLDMVSVMYPLTP
-184 LDSVQM
+184 LDAVQM
-190 TRNHESIVAAIE
+190 TRNHDSIVEAIE

-216 FEQQY
+216 FERQY
-221 AYYPTS
+221 ADYPTS

-247 LGGLREGRKALILVS
+247 LGGLREGRKALILIS

-274 NRNAASGV
+274 DRFAGVPGSGD
-282 RNPNQL
+282 PSQL
-288 NPAAGDHP
+288 NPFAGDSP
-296 LERSGA
+296 LEQTSA
-302 MFADMDITMEL
+302 LFEDLDIILEL
-313 QAVLNAANRGNTAI
+313 RDVFNAANRGNTAI
-327 YAVDPRGLASE
+327 YAVDPRGLSVFE
-338 FDLSQPTIS
+338 FDVSQPSIS
-347 TRTDARALRTTMGTL
+347 NRTDAQALRTTINTL
-362 RTLAEESD
+362 RTLAEETD
-370 GRAIVNQNDVG
+370 GRAIVNQNEVG

-405 SDGKFHEIKV
+405 SDGEFHEIKV
-415 RVKRDGVRVR
+415 RVKRDGIRVR

-433 TADDVVRASAAALD
+433 TADDVARVSAAALD
-447 PGPPSEIEEALAAI
+447 PGPPSEVEEALAAI
-461 VEPRRG
+461 VKPRRG

-480 EGRTRVTVV
+480 EGRTRVTFV
-489 WEAAPLVPGERREEL
+489 WEAVPLVPGERREEL

-530 TNARDSGAS
+530 ASARDAGAS
-539 RQSGLSP
+539 RQSGPSS
-546 PSSGRVAFDAAPGQ
+546 PSSGRVTFDVAPGQ
-560 MHMIIAVEGTTGDVL
+560 MHMIIAVEGATGDVL
-575 DREITK
+575 DRESTQ

-591 VAFSTPALF
+591 VAFSTPAIF

-609 RLVGDLEA
+609 RLVGDLDA

-625 RRTDRVL
+625 RRTERVL

-647 TARLLGRS
+647 TARLLNRS
-655 GSPMSDIPVPPPAP
+655 GSSMSDIPVQPPAP

-691 SATAGDE
+691 SATAGDKY
-698 DAKELIAFRVVS
+698 AKELIAFRVVS

>member
-1 MPRVASRRAA
+1 MPRVPNRRAA
-11 PLLFLTLVLL
+11 PLLFLTLLLL
-21 LSAGSQAQ
+21 LSAGSQAR

-37 QQQQPQQ
+37 
-44 QSQQQQPPEEQPQ
+44 QQPPEEQPQ

-81 VTDLEADDFEV
+81 VTDLEAGDFEV
-92 FEDDTP
+92 FEDDTA

-123 RSGFDEE
+123 RSRFDEE
-130 REAARGDVRLFAIFF
+130 REATREDVRLFAIFF
-145 DDYHVRLENAVRLRE
+145 DDYHVRLENAVHLRR
-160 ALINFIYTQ
+160 ALINFVSTQ

-184 LDSVQM
+184 LESVQM
-190 TRNHESIVAAIE
+190 TRDHESIVAEIE
-202 RFEGRKYE
+202 RFDGRKYE
-210 YEPRNL
+210 YEPRNQ

-221 AYYPTS
+221 AYYPPS
-227 VVERIRNE
+227 IVERIRNE

-274 NRNAASGV
+274 GGLSGFGTPNRLDPS
-282 RNPNQL
+282 
-288 NPAAGDHP
+288 AGDNP
-296 LERSGA
+296 MEQTAALY
-302 MFADMDITMEL
+302 ADMDMVGEL
-313 QAVLNAANRGNTAI
+313 QAVFNAANRGNTAI
-327 YAVDPRGLASE
+327 YAVDPRGLAVSE
-338 FDLSQPTIS
+338 FDASQPTIN
-347 TRTDARALRTTMGTL
+347 TRTDARALQTTTNTL
-362 RTLAEESD
+362 RTLAEETD

-433 TADDVVRASAAALD
+433 TADDVARVSAAALD
-447 PGPPSEIEEALAAI
+447 AGPPSEVEQALSAI

-467 RFVRTW
+467 HFVRTW

-480 EGRTRVTVV
+480 EGKTRVTFV

-515 GDPYYRGRIPDAAGG
+515 GDPYYRGRILDAAGG
-530 TNARDSGAS
+530 TSIRDSGSS
-539 RQSGLSP
+539 RQSGPSP

-575 DREITK
+575 DREITE
-581 TTIVDFTGTD
+581 TTVVDFTGTD

-625 RRTDRVL
+625 RRTDRLV
-632 IRFEVYAPGSAVPTV
+632 IRFEAYAPGSAVPTV
-647 TARLLGRS
+647 TARLLSRS
-655 GSPMSDIPVPPPAP
+655 GSPMSDIPVRPPAP

-674 IDLALARLAP
+674 VDLALARLAP
-684 GEYLVEL
+684 GDYLVEL

-698 DAKELIAFRVVS
+698 HAKELIAFRVIS

>member
-1 MPRVASRRAA
+1 M
-11 PLLFLTLVLL
+11 LFLTLVLL

-37 QQQQPQQ
+37 QP
-44 QSQQQQPPEEQPQ
+44 PPEEQPQ

-65 NFVRVDVI
+65 NVVRVDVI

-81 VTDLEADDFEV
+81 VTDLQADDFEV

-98 QTIDSFRLVRL
+98 QTIDSFRLVHL

-130 REAARGDVRLFAIFF
+130 REAAREDVRLFAIFF
-145 DDYHVRLENAVRLRE
+145 DDYHVRFENAVRVRE
-160 ALINFIYTQ
+160 ALINFISTQ
-169 LGPSDLVSVMYPLTP
+169 LGPLDMVSVMYPLTP
-184 LDSVQM
+184 LDAVQM
-190 TRNHESIVAAIE
+190 TRNHDSIVAAIE

-221 AYYPTS
+221 ANYPTS

-235 VSLSGLR
+235 VSLSGLT

-274 NRNAASGV
+274 DRYAGV
-282 RNPNQL
+282 PELGNPNQL
-288 NPAAGDHP
+288 NPLAGDGP
-296 LERSGA
+296 LEQMSA
-302 MFADMDITMEL
+302 MSAALDIMRDLRYVFNE
-313 QAVLNAANRGNTAI
+313 ANRGNTAI
-327 YAVDPRGLASE
+327 YAVDPRGLAVSE
-338 FDLSQPTIS
+338 FDVSQPTIS
-347 TRTDARALRTTMGTL
+347 TRTDARALRTTIDTL
-362 RTLAEESD
+362 RTLAEETD
-370 GRAIVNQNDVG
+370 GRAIVNQNEVG

-415 RVKRDGVRVR
+415 RVKRDGMRVR

-433 TADDVVRASAAALD
+433 TADDVARVSAAALD
-447 PGPPSEIEEALAAI
+447 PGPPSEVEAALAAI

-473 VGSARGD
+473 IGSARGD
-480 EGRTRVTVV
+480 EGRTRVTFV
-489 WEAAPLVPGERREEL
+489 WEAVPLVPGERREEL

-530 TNARDSGAS
+530 TSARDAGAS
-539 RQSGLSP
+539 RQSGPSP
-546 PSSGRVAFDAAPGQ
+546 PSSGRVTFDVAPGQ
-560 MHMIIAVEGTTGDVL
+560 MHMMIAVEGTTGDVL
-575 DREITK
+575 DREITE

-591 VAFSTPALF
+591 VAFSTPAIF

-609 RLVGDLEA
+609 RLVGDLDA

-625 RRTDRVL
+625 RRTERVL

-647 TARLLGRS
+647 TARLLNRS
-655 GSPMSDIPVPPPAP
+655 GSSMSDIPVQPPAP

-698 DAKELIAFRVVS
+698 SAKELIAFRVVS

>member
-1 MPRVASRRAA
+1 M
-11 PLLFLTLVLL
+11 LFLTLVLL
-21 LSAGSQAQ
+21 LSSGSQAQ

-37 QQQQPQQ
+37 
-44 QSQQQQPPEEQPQ
+44 QQPPEEQPQ

-65 NFVRVDVI
+65 NVVRVDVI

-81 VTDLEADDFEV
+81 VTDLQADDFEV

-98 QTIDSFRLVRL
+98 QTIDSFRLVHL

-130 REAARGDVRLFAIFF
+130 REAAREDVRLFAIFF
-145 DDYHVRLENAVRLRE
+145 DDYHVRFENAVRLRA
-160 ALINFIYTQ
+160 ALINFISTQ
-169 LGPSDLVSVMYPLTP
+169 LGPLDMVSVMYPLTP
-184 LDSVQM
+184 LDAVQM
-190 TRNHESIVAAIE
+190 TRNHDSIVAAIE
-202 RFEGRKYE
+202 GFEGRKYE

-216 FEQQY
+216 FEEQY
-221 AYYPTS
+221 ADYPTS

-274 NRNAASGV
+274 DRFAGVPGSGD
-282 RNPNQL
+282 PSQL
-288 NPAAGDHP
+288 NPLAGDSP
-296 LERSGA
+296 LEQMSA
-302 MFADMDITMEL
+302 MSADLDIMRDLRYVFNE
-313 QAVLNAANRGNTAI
+313 ANRGNTAI
-327 YAVDPRGLASE
+327 YAVDPRGLSVFE
-338 FDLSQPTIS
+338 FDISQPSIS
-347 TRTDARALRTTMGTL
+347 NRTDAQALRTTINTL
-362 RTLAEESD
+362 RTLAEETD
-370 GRAIVNQNDVG
+370 GRAIVNQNEVG

-405 SDGKFHEIKV
+405 SDGEFHEIKV

-433 TADDVVRASAAALD
+433 TADDVARVSAAALD
-447 PGPPSEIEEALAAI
+447 PGPPSEVEEALAAI

-480 EGRTRVTVV
+480 EGRTRVTFV
-489 WEAAPLVPGERREEL
+489 WEAVPLVPGERREEL

-530 TNARDSGAS
+530 ASARDAGAS
-539 RQSGLSP
+539 RQSGPSS
-546 PSSGRVAFDAAPGQ
+546 PSSGRVTFDVAPGQ
-560 MHMIIAVEGTTGDVL
+560 MHMMIAVEGATGDVL
-575 DREITK
+575 DREITE

-591 VAFSTPALF
+591 VAFSTPAIF

-609 RLVGDLEA
+609 RLVGDLDA

-625 RRTDRVL
+625 RRTERVL
-632 IRFEVYAPGSAVPTV
+632 IRFKVYAPGSAVPTV
-647 TARLLGRS
+647 TARLLNRS
-655 GSPMSDIPVPPPAP
+655 GGSMSDIPVQPPAP

-698 DAKELIAFRVVS
+698 YAKELIAFRVVS

>member
-1 MPRVASRRAA
+1 M
-11 PLLFLTLVLL
+11 LFLTLVLL

-29 RQAVQQQP
+29 QQGVQQQP
-37 QQQQPQQ
+37 QQ
-44 QSQQQQPPEEQPQ
+44 PPEEQSQ
-57 QPTFRAEI
+57 QPPFRAEI
-65 NFVRVDVI
+65 NVVRVDVI

-81 VTDLEADDFEV
+81 VIDLEADDFEV

-123 RSGFDEE
+123 RSEFDEE
-130 REAARGDVRLFAIFF
+130 REAAREDVRLFAIFF
-145 DDYHVRLENAVRLRE
+145 DDYHVRFENAARLRE
-160 ALINFIYTQ
+160 TLINFISTQ
-169 LGPSDLVSVMYPLTP
+169 LGPSDMVSVMYPLTP

-190 TRNHESIVAAIE
+190 TRNHGAIVAAIE

-210 YEPRNL
+210 YEPRNQ

-221 AYYPTS
+221 ANYPTS

-235 VSLSGLR
+235 VSLDGLK

-262 EGYTNYLPPQLR
+262 EGYTNYVPPQLR
-274 NRNAASGV
+274 DRVAGLPGLGNTNR
-282 RNPNQL
+282 L
-288 NPAAGDHP
+288 NPLAGDNP
-296 LERSGA
+296 WEQTSA
-302 MFADMDITMEL
+302 FFEDMDVMGDL
-313 QAVLNAANRGNTAI
+313 RDVFNAANRGNTAI
-327 YAVDPRGLASE
+327 YAVDPRGLAVYE
-338 FDLSQPTIS
+338 FDVSQPVIS
-347 TRTDARALRTTMGTL
+347 TRTDAQVLRTTTNTL
-362 RTLAEESD
+362 RTLAEETD

-405 SDGKFHEIKV
+405 SDGKFHEVKV

-433 TADDVVRASAAALD
+433 TADDVARVSAAALD
-447 PGPPSEIEEALAAI
+447 PGPPSEVEEALAAI

-480 EGRTRVTVV
+480 EGRTHVTFV
-489 WEAAPLVPGERREEL
+489 WEAVPSVPGERREEL
-504 GRVALTASNDA
+504 GRVALTASSDA
-515 GDPYYRGRIPDAAGG
+515 GDPYFRGRVPDAVGG
-530 TNARDSGAS
+530 TSARDSGAS
-539 RQSGLSP
+539 RQSGPSP
-546 PSSGRVAFDAAPGQ
+546 SSSGRVAFDVAPGQ
-560 MHMIIAVEGTTGDVL
+560 MHMMIAVEGATGDVL
-575 DREITK
+575 DREITE

-591 VAFSTPALF
+591 VAFSTPAVF

-617 VPTAGRTF
+617 VPIAGRTF

-647 TARLLGRS
+647 TARLLNRS
-655 GSPMSDIPVPPPAP
+655 GSSMSDIPVQPSAP

-674 IDLALARLAP
+674 VDLILAPLAP

-698 DAKELIAFRVVS
+698 DAKELIAFRVVF

>member
-1 MPRVASRRAA
+1 M
-11 PLLFLTLVLL
+11 LFLTLVLL
-21 LSAGSQAQ
+21 LSSGSQAQ

-37 QQQQPQQ
+37 
-44 QSQQQQPPEEQPQ
+44 QQPPEEQPQ

-65 NFVRVDVI
+65 NVVRVDVI
-73 VTDRDGNP
+73 VTDGDGNP
-81 VTDLEADDFEV
+81 VTDLQADDFEV

-98 QTIDSFRLVRL
+98 QTIDSFRLVHL

-130 REAARGDVRLFAIFF
+130 REAAREDVRLFAIFF

-160 ALINFIYTQ
+160 ALINFISTQ
-169 LGPSDLVSVMYPLTP
+169 LGPLDMVSVMYPLTP
-184 LDSVQM
+184 LDAVQM
-190 TRNHESIVAAIE
+190 TRNHDSIVAAIE

-221 AYYPTS
+221 ANYPTS

-274 NRNAASGV
+274 ARVAGLPELG
-282 RNPNQL
+282 NPNRL
-288 NPAAGDHP
+288 NPLAGDSP
-296 LERSGA
+296 LEQMSA
-302 MFADMDITMEL
+302 MSADVDIMRDLRYVFNE
-313 QAVLNAANRGNTAI
+313 ANRGNTAI
-327 YAVDPRGLASE
+327 YAVDPRGLSAFE
-338 FDLSQPTIS
+338 FDFSQPSIS
-347 TRTDARALRTTMGTL
+347 TRTQARALRTTINTL
-362 RTLAEESD
+362 RTLAQETD
-370 GRAIVNQNDVG
+370 GRAIVNQNEVG

-405 SDGKFHEIKV
+405 SDSEFHEIKV
-415 RVKRDGVRVR
+415 RVKRDGIRVR

-433 TADDVVRASAAALD
+433 TADDVARVSAAALD
-447 PGPPSEIEEALAAI
+447 PGPPSEVEEALAAI

-480 EGRTRVTVV
+480 EGRTRVTFV
-489 WEAAPLVPGERREEL
+489 WEAVPLVPGERREEL

-530 TNARDSGAS
+530 ASARDAGAS
-539 RQSGLSP
+539 RQSGPSS
-546 PSSGRVAFDAAPGQ
+546 PSSGRVTFDVAPGQ
-560 MHMIIAVEGTTGDVL
+560 MHMIIAVEGATGDVL
-575 DREITK
+575 DRESTE

-591 VAFSTPALF
+591 VAFSTPAIF

-609 RLVGDLEA
+609 RLVGDLDA

-625 RRTDRVL
+625 RRTERVL
-632 IRFEVYAPGSAVPTV
+632 IRFEVYAPGSRVPTV
-647 TARLLGRS
+647 TARLLNRS
-655 GSPMSDIPVPPPAP
+655 GSSMSDIPVQPPAP

-698 DAKELIAFRVVS
+698 YAKELIAFRVVS

>member
-1 MPRVASRRAA
+1 M
-11 PLLFLTLVLL
+11 LFLTLVLL

-29 RQAVQQQP
+29 RQVVQQQP
-37 QQQQPQQ
+37 
-44 QSQQQQPPEEQPQ
+44 QQPPEEQPQ

-130 REAARGDVRLFAIFF
+130 REAAREDVRLFAIFF
-145 DDYHVRLENAVRLRE
+145 DDYHVRFENAVRLRE

-169 LGPSDLVSVMYPLTP
+169 LGPSDMVSVMYPLTP
-184 LDSVQM
+184 LDAVQM

-202 RFEGRKYE
+202 RFEGRKYQ

-221 AYYPTS
+221 AYYPTV

-235 VSLSGLR
+235 VSLDGLK

-274 NRNAASGV
+274 DRDASLSGFG
-282 RNPNQL
+282 NPNLL
-288 NPAAGDHP
+288 NPLAGDSR
-296 LERSGA
+296 LEQTSA
-302 MFADMDITMEL
+302 LFADVDIMLEL
-313 QAVLNAANRGNTAI
+313 RDVFNAANRGNTAI
-327 YAVDPRGLASE
+327 YAVDPRGLAVSE
-338 FDLSQPTIS
+338 FDVSQPTIS
-347 TRTDARALRTTMGTL
+347 TRTDAWALQTTMDTL
-362 RTLAEESD
+362 RTLAEETD
-370 GRAIVNQNDVG
+370 GRAIVNQNEVG

-405 SDGKFHEIKV
+405 SDGEFHEIKV
-415 RVKRDGVRVR
+415 RVKRDGIRVR

-433 TADDVVRASAAALD
+433 TADDVARASAAALD
-447 PGPPSEIEEALAAI
+447 PGPPSEVEEALAAI

-480 EGRTRVTVV
+480 EGRTRVTFV
-489 WEAAPLVPGERREEL
+489 WEAVPLVPGERREEL

-515 GDPYYRGRIPDAAGG
+515 GDPYYRGRVPDAVGG
-530 TNARDSGAS
+530 ASARDSGAS
-539 RQSGLSP
+539 RQSGPSS
-546 PSSGRVAFDAAPGQ
+546 PSSGRVTFDVAPGQ
-560 MHMIIAVEGTTGDVL
+560 MHMIIAVEGATGDVL
-575 DREITK
+575 DRESTE

-591 VAFSTPALF
+591 VAFSTPAIF

-609 RLVGDLEA
+609 RLVGDLDA

-625 RRTDRVL
+625 RRTERLL

-647 TARLLGRS
+647 TARLLNRS
-655 GSPMSDIPVPPPAP
+655 GSSMSDIPVQPPAP

-674 IDLALARLAP
+674 IDLALARP
-684 GEYLVEL
+684 GSRRV
-691 SATAGDE
+691 SR
-698 DAKELIAFRVVS
+698 RVVGDRRR

>member
-1 MPRVASRRAA
+1 MLRVPGGPAA
-11 PLLFLTLVLL
+11 PILFLTLVLL

-37 QQQQPQQ
+37 QQQ
-44 QSQQQQPPEEQPQ
+44 SQLQQPPEEQPQ

-123 RSGFDEE
+123 RNEFDEE
-130 REAARGDVRLFAIFF
+130 REAAREDIRLFAIFF
-145 DDYHVRLENAVRLRE
+145 DDYHVRFENAVRLRE

-184 LDSVQM
+184 LESVQM

-202 RFEGRKYE
+202 RFDGRKYE
-210 YEPRNL
+210 YEPRNQ
-216 FEQQY
+216 FERQY

-247 LGGLREGRKALILVS
+247 LGGLREGRKALILIS

-274 NRNAASGV
+274 DRDVGLSGFG
-282 RNPNQL
+282 NPNQL
-288 NPAAGDHP
+288 NPPAGDNDP
-296 LERSGA
+296 ERTGA
-302 MFADMDITMEL
+302 LFADVDITMEL
-313 QAVLNAANRGNTAI
+313 RAVFNAANRGNTAI
-327 YAVDPRGLASE
+327 YAVDPRGLAVSE
-338 FDLSQPTIS
+338 FDASQPTIS
-347 TRTDARALRTTMGTL
+347 PRTDARALQTTMNTL
-362 RTLAEESD
+362 RTLAEETD
-370 GRAIVNQNDVG
+370 GLAIVNQNDVG

-425 ARKGYWAL
+425 ARKGYWAF
-433 TADDVVRASAAALD
+433 TADDVARASAAALD
-447 PGPPSEIEEALAAI
+447 PGPPSEVEEALAAI

-480 EGRTRVTVV
+480 EGRTRVTFV
-489 WEAAPLVPGERREEL
+489 WEAVPLVPGERREEL

-530 TNARDSGAS
+530 TGARDSGAS
-539 RQSGLSP
+539 RQSGPSP

-575 DREITK
+575 DREITE
-581 TTIVDFTGTD
+581 TTIVDFTGAD
-591 VAFSTPALF
+591 VAFSTPAIF

-632 IRFEVYAPGSAVPTV
+632 IRFEIYAPGSAVPTV
-647 TARLLGRS
+647 TARLLSRS
-655 GSPMSDIPVPPPAP
+655 GSPMSDIPVQPPAP
-669 GQPTQ
+669 GQLTQ

>member
-1 MPRVASRRAA
+1 M
-11 PLLFLTLVLL
+11 LFLTLVML

-37 QQQQPQQ
+37 
-44 QSQQQQPPEEQPQ
+44 QQPPEEQPQ

-73 VTDRDGNP
+73 VTDRDGTP
-81 VTDLEADDFEV
+81 VTDLQADDFEV

-98 QTIDSFRLVRL
+98 QTIDSFRLVHL

-116 AEPARPI
+116 AEPARRI
-123 RSGFDEE
+123 RNGFDEE
-130 REAARGDVRLFAIFF
+130 REAARGDVRLFAVFF
-145 DDYHVRLENAVRLRE
+145 DDYHVRFENAVHLRK

-169 LGPSDLVSVMYPLTP
+169 LGPLDMVSVMYPLTP
-184 LDSVQM
+184 LDAVQM
-190 TRNHESIVAAIE
+190 TRDHESIVAEIE

-210 YEPRNL
+210 YEARNQ

-274 NRNAASGV
+274 DPVADQPGLG
-282 RNPNQL
+282 NPNQL
-288 NPAAGDHP
+288 NPSAGDNP
-296 LERSGA
+296 LEQTHA
-302 MFADMDITMEL
+302 LFADADIMMDL
-313 QAVLNAANRGNTAI
+313 QAVLNAANRSNTAI
-327 YAVDPRGLASE
+327 YAVDPRGLAVSE
-338 FDLSQPTIS
+338 FDASQPNIS
-347 TRTDARALRTTMGTL
+347 TRTDTRALQTTTNSL
-362 RTLAEESD
+362 RTLAEQTD
-370 GRAIVNQNDVG
+370 GRAIVNMNDVG
-381 PGLRQMVRDSS
+381 PGLREMVRDSS
-392 TYYLIGYNSTQAP
+392 TYYLIGYDSTQAP

-425 ARKGYWAL
+425 ARRRYWAL
-433 TADDVVRASAAALD
+433 TADDVARASAAALD
-447 PGPPSEIEEALAAI
+447 PGPPSEVEEALAAI
-461 VEPRRG
+461 VAPRRG

-473 VGSARGD
+473 VGSARSD
-480 EGRTRVTVV
+480 EGRTRVTFV
-489 WEAAPLVPGERREEL
+489 WEAVPLVPGERREAL

-530 TNARDSGAS
+530 TSSRDAGAS
-539 RQSGLSP
+539 RQSGPSP
-546 PSSGRVAFDAAPGQ
+546 PSSGRIAFDAAPGQ
-560 MHMIIAVEGTTGDVL
+560 MHMIIAVEGATGDVL
-575 DREITK
+575 DREITE

-591 VAFSTPALF
+591 IAFSTPAIF

-647 TARLLGRS
+647 TARLLNRS
-655 GSPMSDIPVPPPAP
+655 GSSMSDIPVQPPVP

-674 IDLALARLAP
+674 IDLVLARLAP

-698 DAKELIAFRVVS
+698 GAKELIAFRVVS